1 MNITEIKS
9 FDRNVAAAQ
18 RDLSIA
24 SRRRVYV
31 LEDLHYAVGDR
42 YDHRGEFWAMTS
54 TETLAAAEARGLTS
68 RLEDYRAAADEVAA
82 ALEILDGLRAEF
94 DAAGGWPRYY
104 LVENTGGHIHS
115 STKCSTCRPTTDF
128 SWLLDMSGETEEAAV
143 AAHGALLCSVC
154 FPTAP
159 VEWTNHWEVEAAKK
173 AAEYCSGSGTS
184 NWGRVPDTRKVYPS
198 GTCGECGKVTAPTSK
213 YSRTIRKHKPATK

>member
-1 MNITEIKS
+1 MNISEIKS

-18 RDLSIA
+18 RDLAIVS
-24 SRRRVYV
+24 SRRVEV

-42 YDHRGEFWAMTS
+42 YDRRGLVWLMTS
-54 TETLAAAEARGLTS
+54 AEVLAAAEARGLDDL
-68 RLEDYRAAADEVAA
+68 LEDYRDAADEVAS

-94 DAAGGWPRYY
+94 DAAGGWSRYY
-104 LVENTGGHIHS
+104 LVENTGGHIHR
-115 STKCSTCRPTTDF
+115 STKCSTCRPTTKF

-159 VEWTNHWEVEAAKK
+159 VEWTNHWEIEAARK
-173 AAEYCSGSGTS
+173 ASEYCSGSGTS
-184 NWGRVPDTRKVYPS
+184 NWSRVPDTRRVYPS

-213 YSRTIRKHKPATK
+213 YSGTIRKHKPATN